1 MFSSLDRVDLVT
13 QDKATGKKRFIQT
26 DHRSAREIRQEE
38 ELSILFALAR
48 VMNARWMGEPEGAT
62 VEYVCTEPPP
72 DFLRRTVV
80 SAGGR
85 IQIHEQQTSP
95 YEGVLGTPEELAD
108 TAFRRLAHRVVRER
122 SWVLE
127 ERSLV
132 ELQREHADAPDPEED
147 ELGYWTR
154 VVELAAV
161 TGELL
166 RAKFGGRW
174 VEAPRMATIPFA
186 FRLGPEGES
195 RPLISPVGKAEKF
208 LVNGERDS
216 LVQLLR
222 MAEDHGGQATGPR
235 PVLLTLKIATWAG
248 RDKTVCQPLIDW
260 RDPTMPIPWM
270 AYGED
275 LPNSFAI
282 FIRDGARERDIGLL
296 HAEALDN
303 LKAVE
308 VQIEEVDAGELKL
321 LAVSG
326 HYFAAEKV
334 VDVGF
339 MKRMHERLGSKLLVA
354 GVPRRGLLLIT
365 NAIVQPRIM
374 SAFLAICEAEYEKK
388 SSEPICSTPLLIQEG
403 KVSGLVREGGE
414 EDTPPVSHPAPAP
427 PRAPAAEPR
436 PGFFSRLF
444 GWKKG

>member
-1 MFSSLDRVDLVT
+1 MFSSLDRIDLVT
-13 QDKATGKKRFIQT
+13 QDKSTGKKRFIQT
-26 DHRSAREIRQEE
+26 DHRTAQEMRQEE
-38 ELSILFALAR
+38 EITILFALAR
-48 VMNARWMGEPEGAT
+48 ILNARWMGEVEGIA

-72 DFLRRTVV
+72 DFLQRAVV

-85 IQIHEQQTSP
+85 VQIHDQQTSP
-95 YEGVLGTPEELAD
+95 YEGILGTPEELAD

-122 SWVLE
+122 DAVLE
-127 ERSLV
+127 ERSL
-132 ELQREHADAPDPEED
+132 EALQQEHAQAPGQED
-147 ELGYWTR
+147 DEVGYWTR
-154 VVELAAV
+154 VAELAAV

-166 RAKFGGRW
+166 RARYGGRW

-186 FRLGPEGES
+186 FRLGSEGES

-208 LVNGERDS
+208 LAHGERDS

-222 MAEDHGGQATGPR
+222 MAEDHGRESTGPK
-235 PVLLTLKIATWAG
+235 PVLLTLKTATWPG
-248 RDKTVCQPLIDW
+248 RDKTVCQPLLEW
-260 RDPTMPIPWM
+260 RDPSMPIPWM

-282 FIRDGARERDIGLL
+282 FVKDEARKRDLGLL
-296 HAEALDN
+296 HAEAVEN

-308 VQIEEVDAGELKL
+308 VHIEEVDAGELKL

-339 MKRMHERLGSKLLVA
+339 MKRLHERLGTRLLVA
-354 GVPRRGLLLIT
+354 GIPRRGLLLVT
-365 NAIVQPRIM
+365 NAIVQPQIM

-388 SSEPICSTPLLIQEG
+388 SSEPISSTPLLIQEG
-403 KVSGLVREGGE
+403 KVSGVVREGGE
-414 EDTPPVSHPAPAP
+414 EETTPVSTPAAVPAST
-427 PRAPAAEPR
+427 PAAEPR
-436 PGFFSRLF
+436 PGFFARLF
-444 GWKKG
+444 GRKKG